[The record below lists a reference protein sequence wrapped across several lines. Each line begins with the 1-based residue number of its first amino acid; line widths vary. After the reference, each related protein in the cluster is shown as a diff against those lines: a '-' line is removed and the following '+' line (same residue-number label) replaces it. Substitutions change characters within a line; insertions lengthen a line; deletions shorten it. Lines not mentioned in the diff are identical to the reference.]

1 MILTIRMKNATTSPK
16 SWVGQEIQ
24 PGDYYQIQS
33 QEKEAWENDSQVL
46 SDITAG
52 NLVVN
57 DGQNDLFPD
66 DGIQRLQ
73 AEAESERILF
83 KSDSYQS
90 KTVKEGIIEASEQCR
105 GVIGMT
111 IQMTFKKV
119 GVLLQDGYLS
129 GSGLLSYPCLLRS
142 FMVNNANPNA
152 DFDIEIGDL
161 IFQFRNLCSGYRN
174 NINVSFYEGD
184 FVSLFAKRKGI
195 DPEDLE
201 VNLLFQ
207 VSGLPQTTL
216 GDYHGRY

>member
-73 AEAESERILF
+73 AEAEAEQILF
-83 KSDSYQS
+83 KSESYQS
-90 KTVKEGIIEASEQCR
+90 KTVKQGIIEASEQCR

-111 IQMTFKKV
+111 IQMTFKKA
-119 GVLLQDGYLS
+119 GVLLQNEVLS
-129 GSGLLSYPCLLRS
+129 GSEVLPYPCILRAIT
-142 FMVNNANPNA
+142 VINTNPNA
-152 DFDIEIGDL
+152 DFDIEVMNTCFL
-161 IFQFRNLCSGYRN
+161 FRNLRYGYQN
-174 NINVSFYEGD
+174 GLDVQFYEGGLI
-184 FVSLFAKRKGI
+184 SALALRKGI
-195 DPEDLE
+195 DPENLE
-201 VNLLFQ
+201 VNLFFQ
-207 VSGLPQTTL
+207 VTGLPTKSVYSQ
-216 GDYHGRY
+216 H